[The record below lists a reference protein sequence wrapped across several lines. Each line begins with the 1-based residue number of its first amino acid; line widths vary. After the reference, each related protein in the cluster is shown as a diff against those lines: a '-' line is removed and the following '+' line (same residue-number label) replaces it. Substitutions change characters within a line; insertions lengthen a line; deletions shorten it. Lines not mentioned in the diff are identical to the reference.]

1 MESAQPESCNVLPS
15 DRSGALIGSAST
27 DGHPYRTVFIACA
40 TAFLASGC
48 VMIVELLAGRLIAP
62 YLGTSLYTWT
72 SVIGVVLGG
81 LALGNYVGG
90 RLADRF
96 PTTRALS
103 ACLVAASASCV
114 LVAVLNHWSGEW
126 PALWLVNMPQ
136 RIAVHVTLT
145 FGPAA
150 AVLGTIGPL
159 VAKMAL
165 DAGRRVGRTVGSVY
179 AWGSLGSIVGTF
191 ACGFF
196 LIAALG
202 AYTVLYAVAAV
213 LAAMAVAYGLKFWL
227 PYVWCVALA
236 AVLFLAVAPSSWVQS
251 VSEEA
256 GLRDER
262 GPGILFDR
270 DSQYAH
276 VRVTEAS
283 DRPGMRVM
291 LLDKL
296 IHSQFDVRH
305 PNELAYGYER
315 IYAAV
320 TDVAVGSRDDINVLI
335 LGGGGFTHPR
345 YLMRRRPGSH
355 VRVVEIDPVVTQAAK
370 EAFGLPEHPPFEI
383 IHLDARQVLVDLVNR
398 KRAGERVPAFDLVFL
413 DAVNDYNVPF
423 HLTTVECQALVKELL
438 SPNGVYAVNLIDI
451 FREGAFLAAML
462 QTLEQSFKYTTCFRA
477 DDEGGRFDQQSRNTF
492 VLVASDRGL
501 QLDKMAGSPLIEEV
515 SRLRVPDEMLAE
527 LRQRTKPQVLID
539 EHAPVENLLA
549 AVVQRAGDDAHFRYY
564 NRGNRQLAKG
574 RLEQAETS
582 FRKAIELRPD
592 FSMAY
597 MNLGDTLVEQGR
609 LPEAMDCF
617 QEAAELSPYMA
628 EPLHNVGSVYMRMH
642 DYERAAEMF
651 RRCIQMHPDYA
662 NGYNSLGM
670 AVGNLGELE
679 EAAAAFRKAL
689 ELNPDHPQ
697 AAENLARVEAAMQQ
711 QAPSSRDAATTAE
724 VGQRPET
731 APDVQFALRLAIPRN
746 RSRRDLVR
754 GQPRTPCAARLE
766 RPSGLARRS
775 PTSSR

>member
-1 MESAQPESCNVLPS
+1 MESAQPESCNVLPGV
-15 DRSGALIGSAST
+15 RSTTLTSSPATG
-27 DGHPYRTVFIACA
+27 GHPRGIVFAACT

-48 VMIVELLAGRLIAP
+48 VMVVELLAGRLIAP
-62 YLGTSLYTWT
+62 FLGASLYTWT

-96 PTTRALS
+96 PTTRALA
-103 ACLVAASASCV
+103 ACLVAASASCI
-114 LVAVLNHWSGEW
+114 LVALLNHWSGEW
-126 PALWLVNMPQ
+126 PALWLVSMPQ
-136 RIAVHVTLT
+136 RIAAHVTLT

-150 AVLGTIGPL
+150 AILGTIGPL

-165 DAGRRVGRTVGSVY
+165 DAGQRVGRTVGSVY

-213 LAAMAVAYGLKFWL
+213 LAAMAVAYGLKSWL

-236 AVLFLAVAPSSWVQS
+236 AILYLAVTPGGWTQS
-251 VSEEA
+251 VAEEA
-256 GLRDER
+256 GLRDEQ

-296 IHSQFDVRH
+296 IHSQFNVKR

-315 IYAAV
+315 VYAAI

-355 VRVVEIDPVVTQAAK
+355 VRVVEIDPIVTQAAK
-370 EAFGLPEHPPFEI
+370 EAFGLPENPPFEI

-423 HLTTVECQALVKELL
+423 HLTTVECQELVKEIL
-438 SPNGVYAVNLIDI
+438 SPDGVYVVDLIDI
-451 FREGAFLAAML
+451 FSAGEFLAAML
-462 QTLEQSFKYTTCFRA
+462 RTLEQSFKYTTCFRA
-477 DDEGGRFDQQSRNTF
+477 DDAGGQFDPQSRNTF
-492 VLVASDRGL
+492 VIAASDRDL
-501 QLDKMAGSPLIEEV
+501 QLDKMAGSPLVEEV
-515 SRLRVPDEMLAE
+515 RRLRLPDEMLAD
-527 LRQRTKPQVLID
+527 LRARTKPQVLID
-539 EHAPVENLLA
+539 DHAPVENLLA
-549 AVVQRAGDDAHFRYY
+549 AVVQRAGDDAHLRYY

-574 RLEQAETS
+574 RLEKAEAS
-582 FRKAIELRPD
+582 FRRALDLHAD
-592 FSMAY
+592 FPMAY
-597 MNLGDTLVEQGR
+597 MNLGDALVEQGR
-609 LPEAMDCF
+609 LPEAMSCF
-617 QEAAELSPYMA
+617 QKAAELSPQLA
-628 EPLHNVGSVYMRMH
+628 EPLHNVGSVFMRMH
-642 DYERAAEMF
+642 DYERATEMF

-670 AVGNLGELE
+670 VVANLGELE

-711 QAPSSRDAATTAE
+711 
-724 VGQRPET
+724 
-731 APDVQFALRLAIPRN
+731 
-746 RSRRDLVR
+746 
-754 GQPRTPCAARLE
+754 
-766 RPSGLARRS
+766 RS
-775 PTSSR
+775 P